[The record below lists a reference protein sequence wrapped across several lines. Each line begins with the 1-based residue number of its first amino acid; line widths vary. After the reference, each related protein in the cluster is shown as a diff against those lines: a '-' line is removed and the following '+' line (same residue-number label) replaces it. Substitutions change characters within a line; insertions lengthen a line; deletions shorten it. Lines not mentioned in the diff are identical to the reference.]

1 MLNVVSGGTLY
12 QSMHSQREEE
22 VMQHLQKAERSHRS
36 HLVKVEKDS
45 RMFEMLQEEELKVNS
60 FHHQAVNEVGKDLR
74 IVAKA
79 PDGIIEGIESTKHK
93 AQSTNLYL
101 VSSGIQRNLLLK
113 VMKHQSVCLK
123 NILKQ
128 RERNEKTH
136 SSCEILMNAFL
147 IYYRY
152 FLK

>member
-1 MLNVVSGGTLY
+1 
-12 QSMHSQREEE
+12 MHSQREEE

-93 AQSTNLYL
+93 EQICIWFPVASR
-101 VSSGIQRNLLLK
+101 GI
-113 VMKHQSVCLK
+113 C
-123 NILKQ
+123 
-128 RERNEKTH
+128 
-136 SSCEILMNAFL
+136 
-147 IYYRY
+147 Y
-152 FLK
+152 